1 MKQEERL
8 FILKDKKMKEK
19 KVKDP
24 KSELKKVSNRMLIV
38 SVINIMWFTIV
49 AIILQFRTS
58 IELSSTLITCWYTFW
73 TGEIFALAGIRISK
87 VRYTDPKE
95 EVDEDGMVG

>member
-1 MKQEERL
+1 MKN
-8 FILKDKKMKEK
+8 KKEITEKEK
-19 KVKDP
+19 
-24 KSELKKVSNRMLIV
+24 LKKVSNRMLVV

-49 AIILQFRTS
+49 AIILQFKTS
-58 IELSSTLITCWYTFW
+58 IELSSTLITCWYGFW

-87 VRYTDPKE
+87 VRYTDPKPE

>member
-1 MKQEERL
+1 MKNKKEL
-8 FILKDKKMKEK
+8 SAKDK
-19 KVKDP
+19 
-24 KSELKKVSNRMLIV
+24 LKKVSNRMLIV

-58 IELSSTLITCWYTFW
+58 IELSSTLITCWYAFW

-87 VRYTDPKE
+87 VRYTDPKNE
-95 EVDEDGMVG
+95 EVDDDGMVG